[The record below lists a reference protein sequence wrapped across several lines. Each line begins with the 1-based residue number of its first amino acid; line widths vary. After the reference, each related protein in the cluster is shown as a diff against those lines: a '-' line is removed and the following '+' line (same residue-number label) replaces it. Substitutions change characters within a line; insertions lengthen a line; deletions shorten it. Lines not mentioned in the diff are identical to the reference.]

1 MALVIH
7 FHGYILCSMNI
18 LQIVY
23 QLVVIFITTIF
34 FIYLYLYFYNIFILY
49 YIYIILYYIKY
60 IYIFINFYQLVASR
74 EFSKV
79 GVELSEM

>member
-34 FIYLYLYFYNIFILY
+34 FIYLYFIFIIYLY
-49 YIYIILYYIKY
+49 YIIYII
-60 IYIFINFYQLVASR
+60 
-74 EFSKV
+74 
-79 GVELSEM
+79 